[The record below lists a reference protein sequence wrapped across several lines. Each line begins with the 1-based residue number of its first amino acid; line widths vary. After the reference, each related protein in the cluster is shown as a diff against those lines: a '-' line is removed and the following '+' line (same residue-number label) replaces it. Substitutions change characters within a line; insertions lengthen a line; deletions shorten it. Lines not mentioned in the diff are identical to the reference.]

1 MQTTEPLSN
10 VTARVRELAAAHAGI
25 GAAAVAAL
33 GDADSLYD
41 AGMNSHASVNLM
53 LALEG
58 DLGIEFPNR
67 LLTRSVFTSIAS
79 IAAAIEQVL
88 G

>member
-1 MQTTEPLSN
+1 MQTNGHASDFTS
-10 VTARVRELAAAHAGI
+10 RVREIALEHAGI
-25 GAAAVAAL
+25 GASAMAQL

-53 LALEG
+53 LALER
-58 DLGIEFPNR
+58 DLDLEFPSR
-67 LLTRSVFTSIAS
+67 LLTRSVFASIAS
-79 IAAAIEQVL
+79 ITAAIKQVL

>member
-1 MQTTEPLSN
+1 MQTTGQASDIN
-10 VTARVRELAAAHAGI
+10 FRVREIAIAHAGI
-25 GAAAVAAL
+25 GALAMTHL

-53 LALEG
+53 LALER
-58 DLGIEFPNR
+58 DLDIEFPNR
-67 LLTRSVFTSIAS
+67 LLTRSVFFSIAS
-79 IAAAIEQVL
+79 ITAAVEQVL